1 MSDQPTQLESDGYPR
16 SESSTGFSA
25 NGTDPVEATAAAPE
39 SEATDVAPE
48 VEATA
53 TEGESAAEAIAE
65 PAASEAD
72 ATATEGEP
80 AEAAVAEATAE
91 TPADD
96 ESIFLAALARAMQTT
111 AEAEKAR
118 LIAEMDARRDALIS
132 AVRARRESESSR
144 MRELADEDLRGI
156 DTWATAER
164 ERIQAERERRAQVV
178 RADLELSLT
187 QHGAKIDREIEVVEA
202 AIMNYRAD
210 VDAFFANLERE
221 TPLAIA
227 QQAGRRPVFPSIE
240 ALEGGS
246 AASESAPA
254 ESAPAESAPT
264 DGPTPEITSTA
275 GVGVMDAESLAQPVG
290 SWRAWTEMSASA
302 DANGPVVKEET
313 TESTEP
319 EPEPVQVPVAS
330 SSHQSDGPGLVHS
343 LPVSRPM
350 SWLRRDHQNDDPNS

>member
-25 NGTDPVEATAAAPE
+25 NGTDPEEAARAAPE
-39 SEATDVAPE
+39 SEATDTAPE

-53 TEGESAAEAIAE
+53 TQGESAAESIAE
-65 PAASEAD
+65 TAAVSEAD
-72 ATATEGEP
+72 ATATEEP
-80 AEAAVAEATAE
+80 AEAAVAEAAAE

-96 ESIFLAALARAMQTT
+96 ESIFLAALSRAMQTT

-132 AVRARRESESSR
+132 SVRARRESESSR
-144 MRELADEDLRGI
+144 MRELADEDLKGI

-210 VDAFFANLERE
+210 VDAFFANIERE

-240 ALEGGS
+240 ALEGSS
-246 AASESAPA
+246 AAA

-264 DGPTPEITSTA
+264 DGATPEITSTA
-275 GVGVMDAESLAQPVG
+275 GVAVMDAESLAQPVG

-302 DANGPVVKEET
+302 DAKGPVVKEESA
-313 TESTEP
+313 ESTETPEP

-330 SSHQSDGPGLVHS
+330 SSHQSDSPGLVHA

>member
-16 SESSTGFSA
+16 SDSSTGFSA

-39 SEATDVAPE
+39 SEATDVAPD

-65 PAASEAD
+65 TPAASEAD

-80 AEAAVAEATAE
+80 AEAAVAE

-144 MRELADEDLRGI
+144 MRELADEDLNGI

-246 AASESAPA
+246 VAGESAPA
-254 ESAPAESAPT
+254 ADTGTP
-264 DGPTPEITSTA
+264 DGTTPEITSTA
-275 GVGVMDAESLAQPVG
+275 GVAVMDAESLAQPVG

-302 DANGPVVKEET
+302 DAHGPVVKEET
-313 TESTEP
+313 PESTDSP

>member
-25 NGTDPVEATAAAPE
+25 NGTDPEEAAGAAPE
-39 SEATDVAPE
+39 SDGTADSPEAQ
-48 VEATA
+48 ATA
-53 TEGESAAEAIAE
+53 TEEQPAGDAVAETAAV
-65 PAASEAD
+65 SEAD

-80 AEAAVAEATAE
+80 AEAPVAEAAAE

-96 ESIFLAALARAMQTT
+96 ESIFLAALSRAMQTT

-132 AVRARRESESSR
+132 SVRARRESESSR
-144 MRELADEDLRGI
+144 MRELADEDLKGI

-210 VDAFFANLERE
+210 VDAFFANIERE

-240 ALEGGS
+240 ALEGSS
-246 AASESAPA
+246 AAA

-264 DGPTPEITSTA
+264 DGATPEITSTA
-275 GVGVMDAESLAQPVG
+275 GVAVMDAESLAQPVG

-302 DANGPVVKEET
+302 DAKGPVVKEESA
-313 TESTEP
+313 ESTETPEP

-330 SSHQSDGPGLVHS
+330 SSHQSDSPGLVHA